1 MSNDG
6 LKTAYEEVAGKSYL
20 YCVPN
25 TAELEKYPAE
35 CRICRIQIQI
45 SPELLQGF
53 SDRLHE
59 LPTELRTA
67 IEQPEQAMLYAVG
80 RITPT
85 QQQVLKQIFHCA
97 YQGLTRQFYLEA
109 KVLEL
114 LALQFDQMLS
124 SPQSPALATNDI
136 DRIYQ
141 AREILIREMTGPPSL
156 TELARQ
162 VQLNE
167 RKLKEGFRQVFK
179 TTVFG
184 YLQTYRLQQA
194 RQLLQAGGTTVQ
206 ATAHD
211 VGYASRSSFVAAF
224 KKQFGVTPSSCCQ
237 SSGQ

>member
-1 MSNDG
+1 MP
-6 LKTAYEEVAGKSYL
+6 A
-20 YCVPN
+20 
-25 TAELEKYPAE
+25 TAEVEQYPVGQ
-35 CRICRIQIQI
+35 RILHLTLRIQ
-45 SPELLQGF
+45 PDLLPAV

-124 SPQSPALATNDI
+124 SPQSPALAVNDI

-211 VGYASRSSFVAAF
+211 VGDASRSSFVAAF

-237 SSGQ
+237 PSSQ